1 MWINKR
7 KCDIEVDNVKSFR
20 IVLYIHN
27 QDGAKGRQSFQKTS
41 YL

>member
-27 QDGAKGRQSFQKTS
+27 QDGAKGRQGFRKAS